1 MINIYKDYYIGAD
14 ANNFTLFK
22 KTLSRKRATGEEY
35 YSFEALAWF
44 TTLNGAYAYFVKEVE
59 RGILSEEKVITIG
72 EFIERM
78 DVVIAEL
85 NNTIKSFERLG
96 KSFHVTQEA
105 YNGLKEMLDSTKDA
119 ELEEEEE

>member
-14 ANNFTLFK
+14 SNNFTLFK
-22 KTLSRKRATGEEY
+22 RTLSRKRATGEEY

-59 RGILSEEKVITIG
+59 REILSEETVITIG

-78 DVVIAEL
+78 DSVIAEL
-85 NNTIKSFERLG
+85 TYTINSFANLSNRD
-96 KSFHVTQEA
+96 KYS
-105 YNGLKEMLDSTKDA
+105 KEGVDGIKEVLRR
-119 ELEEEEE
+119 EVEEEQFEEE

>member
-14 ANNFTLFK
+14 SNNFTLFK
-22 KTLSRKRATGEEY
+22 RTLSRKRATGEEY

-59 RGILSEEKVITIG
+59 REILSEETVITIG

-78 DVVIAEL
+78 DSVIAEL
-85 NNTIKSFERLG
+85 TYTINSFANLSNRD
-96 KSFHVTQEA
+96 KYS
-105 YNGLKEMLDSTKDA
+105 KEGVDGIKEVLRRD
-119 ELEEEEE
+119 LEEEQFEEE

>member
-1 MINIYKDYYIGAD
+1 MINIYRDYYIGAD

-22 KTLSRKRATGEEY
+22 RTLSRKRATGEEY

-59 RGILSEEKVITIG
+59 RGILSEETVITIG

-78 DVVIAEL
+78 DGVIAEL
-85 NNTIKSFERLG
+85 TYTINSFANLSNRD
-96 KSFHVTQEA
+96 KYS
-105 YNGLKEMLDSTKDA
+105 KEGVDGIKEVLRRD
-119 ELEEEEE
+119 LEEEQFEEE